1 MNAVWNQDGVASAT
15 SAAASVAV
23 ASSARAFAMS
33 WNMMGILLFSFASP
47 KEKPALYAGKQ
58 LRHKGLMHNKKA
70 VRPLP
75 YGRIIYNRF

>member
-1 MNAVWNQDGVASAT
+1 
-15 SAAASVAV
+15 
-23 ASSARAFAMS
+23 MS